1 MRLEVGQL
9 PTAEGSPPGAVVEDD
24 GVAARELGRHVQR
37 AADCHT
43 RSGSAFTYTAF
54 FPNDAVEIKG
64 ETRSSRT
71 MRAAERW
78 ADCRG

>member
-1 MRLEVGQL
+1 
-9 PTAEGSPPGAVVEDD
+9 
-24 GVAARELGRHVQR
+24 VQR